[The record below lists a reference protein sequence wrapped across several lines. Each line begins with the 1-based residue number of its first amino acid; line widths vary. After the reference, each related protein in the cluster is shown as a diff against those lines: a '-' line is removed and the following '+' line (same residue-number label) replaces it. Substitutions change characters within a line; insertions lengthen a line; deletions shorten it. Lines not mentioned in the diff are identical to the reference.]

1 MFQWFRPFAF
11 RERPERSIAEAKG
24 NVRNMR
30 NKSSFM
36 NKLDP
41 SISRRRFLAATSMA
55 SAAVLLTPRSSFAQP
70 EGLVQTAR
78 NTAADATVTVQKLR
92 DNVSVLMGAGGNIA
106 VLPGR
111 DGKLVIDAGFA
122 GAGPKIKAALESI
135 SSDPI
140 KHLINTHWHFD
151 HTDGNEWMHAAGATI
166 LAHTN
171 TRKHLSNTTRV
182 EGWNFTFAPWP
193 PGAIPGEV
201 FDDERT
207 IKLNGTTIAL
217 KYYGPAHTDGDI
229 SVYFTDADIFHV
241 GDTFWNGY
249 YPFIDY
255 STGGSIDGMI
265 RATEA
270 NLAKVTDKMVV
281 IPGHGAVGDK
291 SQLVFYRD
299 LLIGTR
305 EKVAALKKQG
315 KSLDEIVAAKPTGAT
330 DQKWGNGFRSP
341 KDFIGDVFQGV

>member
-1 MFQWFRPFAF
+1 MN
-11 RERPERSIAEAKG
+11 AEP
-24 NVRNMR
+24 
-30 NKSSFM
+30 
-36 NKLDP
+36 DP
-41 SISRRRFLAATSMA
+41 SISRRRFLVSSGMATT
-55 SAAVLLTPRSSFAQP
+55 AVLLSPRHVFAQD
-70 EGLVQTAR
+70 EGLVETAR
-78 NTAADATVTVQKLR
+78 KTAAAATITVQSLR
-92 DNVSVLMGAGGNIA
+92 GNISVLVGAGGNIA

-111 DGKLVIDAGFA
+111 DGKLLIDAGFA
-122 GAGPKIKAALESI
+122 GARPKLTAALASL

-151 HTDGNEWMHAAGATI
+151 HTDGNEWLHSAGAAI

-171 TRKHLSNTTRV
+171 TRKHLSTTTRV
-182 EGWNFTFAPWP
+182 EGWNFTFPPAPT
-193 PGAIPGEV
+193 GAIPSEV

-207 IKLNGTTIAL
+207 LKLNGTTLAL
-217 KYYGPAHTDGDI
+217 KHYAPAHTDSDI
-229 SVYFTDADIFHV
+229 SVHFTDADIFHV

-270 NLAKVTDKMVV
+270 NLVKLTDSMVV

-291 SQLVFYRD
+291 SQLAFYRD
-299 LLIGTR
+299 LLVSTR
-305 EKVAALKKQG
+305 EKVAALKRQG
-315 KSLDEIVAAKPTGAT
+315 KSLDEIVAAKPTADT
-330 DQKWGNGFRSP
+330 DAKWGNGFRSP

>member
-1 MFQWFRPFAF
+1 
-11 RERPERSIAEAKG
+11 
-24 NVRNMR
+24 
-30 NKSSFM
+30 M
-36 NKLDP
+36 NTEPDP
-41 SISRRRFLAATSMA
+41 SISRRRFLVSSGMATT
-55 SAAVLLTPRSSFAQP
+55 AVLLSPRHVFAQD

-78 NTAADATVTVQKLR
+78 RTAAAAAITVQSLR
-92 DNVSVLMGAGGNIA
+92 GNISVLVGAGGNIA

-111 DGKLVIDAGFA
+111 DGKLLIDAGFA
-122 GAGPKIKAALESI
+122 GARPKLTAALASL

-151 HTDGNEWMHAAGATI
+151 HTDGNEWLHSAGAAI

-171 TRKHLSNTTRV
+171 TRKHLSTTTRV
-182 EGWNFTFAPWP
+182 EGWNFTFPPAPT
-193 PGAIPGEV
+193 GAIPSEV

-207 IKLNGTTIAL
+207 LKLNGTTLAL
-217 KYYGPAHTDGDI
+217 KHYAPAHTDSDI
-229 SVYFTDADIFHV
+229 SVHFTDADIFQV

-270 NLAKVTDKMVV
+270 NLAKLTDSMVV

-291 SQLVFYRD
+291 SQLAFYRD
-299 LLIGTR
+299 LLVSTR
-305 EKVAALKKQG
+305 EKVAALKRQG
-315 KSLDEIVAAKPTGAT
+315 KSLDEIVAAKPTAAT
-330 DQKWGNGFRSP
+330 DAKWGNGFRSP